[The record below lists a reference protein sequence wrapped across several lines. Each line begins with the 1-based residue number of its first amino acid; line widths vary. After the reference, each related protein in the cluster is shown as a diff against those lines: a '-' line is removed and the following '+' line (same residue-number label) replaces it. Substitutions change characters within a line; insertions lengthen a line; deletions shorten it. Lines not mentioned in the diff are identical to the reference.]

1 MREARKELESVV
13 LYRVCRGSVSI
24 LCMRVVDVL
33 QVRGTGNIL
42 DRLSLYEH
50 ISGHRSLCLR
60 LVMVGILTLNGH
72 GLLIR

>member
-1 MREARKELESVV
+1 
-13 LYRVCRGSVSI
+13 VSI